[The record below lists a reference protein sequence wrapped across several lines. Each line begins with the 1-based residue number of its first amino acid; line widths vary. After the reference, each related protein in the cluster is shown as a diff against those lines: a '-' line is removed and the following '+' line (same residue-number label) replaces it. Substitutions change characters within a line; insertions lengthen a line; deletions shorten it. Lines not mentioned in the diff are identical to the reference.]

1 MNSTRRT
8 FFFAGSAASA
18 AALYA
23 QTAKPDI
30 FQAAAS
36 NNIAVATEIMDAN
49 PEITRT
55 RSADGRTPL
64 HYAAATASLELVT
77 RIITRGG
84 DLSAGPESPLLAA
97 IDRPDHDSAL
107 AIAQFMIG
115 NNSDP
120 NARTR
125 DGRTA
130 LDLARARK
138 YDDIAEL
145 LIHRGARTSDR
156 GKIAVAWYGRRY
168 LQDIHGEPVRRDD
181 LNGLPW
187 TVVNEFARIAH
198 SDLDKVKSMYKDYP
212 ALLNTRASWDES
224 GIEAG
229 AHMGR
234 LDITNFLADAGFA
247 VSTCTA
253 ALLGREDMVR
263 AAVAADRR
271 VVQER
276 GAHDLPIL
284 AYTVF
289 ANEQT
294 AIAAQLLK
302 AGADP
307 NARGFGQTPLHFAA
321 NKGYVEVAK
330 LLLDNGADIKAGPV
344 APIDVATK
352 KNQTKMMD
360 FLKSRL

>member
-8 FFFAGSAASA
+8 FFFAGSAA
-18 AALYA
+18 ALCA

-36 NNIAVATEIMDAN
+36 NNVALVTEMMKAN

-64 HYAAATASLELVT
+64 HCAAASASAEMVT
-77 RIITRGG
+77 NIVTGGG

-97 IDRPDHDSAL
+97 IDRPDHEAAFATARVML
-107 AIAQFMIG
+107 I

-145 LIHRGARTSDR
+145 LIHRGAHTTDR

-168 LQDIHGEPVRRDD
+168 LQDIHGDPVRRDD

-198 SDLDKVKSMYKDYP
+198 ADLDKVKSMYKDYP

-224 GIEAG
+224 AVEAG

-234 LDITNFLADAGFA
+234 LDIATFLGDAGFA
-247 VSTCTA
+247 ISTCTA
-253 ALLGREDMVR
+253 TLLGREDMVR
-263 AAVAADRR
+263 AAIAADRR

-294 AIAAQLLK
+294 AIAIQLLK
-302 AGADP
+302 AGADVE
-307 NARGFGQTPLHFAA
+307 ARAFGQTPLHLAA
-321 NKGYVEVAK
+321 GKGYLEMAE
-330 LLLDNGADIKAGPV
+330 LLLDHGADIKAGPV
-344 APIDVATK
+344 TPLELAAK
-352 KNQTKMMD
+352 KNQSKMVAM
-360 FLKSRL
+360 LKSRSE